1 MSKLALVTGASGGI
15 GEAICHALAADK
27 VRVIAAG
34 SNSDEIEKWVAQKK
48 EQGLDLL
55 PAACDVSDAQSCAA
69 MTEQIKKDYGDPD
82 IIINNAGITRDAPF
96 KRMSLEQWSE
106 VINTNLNGLFYITS
120 PFFNAMLEKGF
131 GRIVNISSINGQKGQ
146 FGQANYAATKA
157 GMHGFTMSLAQEG
170 AAKGV
175 TVNSVSPGYTA
186 TPMVTAIRED
196 ILEGIIKQIPAKR
209 LAETAEVASIVAYLC
224 RDEAAFI
231 NGANIPV
238 NGAQFTS
245 F

>member
-1 MSKLALVTGASGGI
+1 MSKLALVTGANGGI
-15 GEAICHALAADK
+15 GEAICQALAKDGN
-27 VRVIAAG
+27 RVIACG
-34 SNSDEIEKWVAQKK
+34 SNRTKLDTWIAQQK
-48 EQGLDLL
+48 EQGFDFM
-55 PAACDVSDAQSCAA
+55 PATADVSNAESCAA
-69 MTEQIKKDYGDPD
+69 MAETITSEYGNPD
-82 IIINNAGITRDAPF
+82 IIVNNAGITRDAPF
-96 KRMSLEQWSE
+96 KRMSLEQWNQ
-106 VINTNLNGLFYITS
+106 VINTNLNSLYHITA
-120 PFFNAMLEKGF
+120 PFFNSMLENGF
-131 GRIVNISSINGQKGQ
+131 GRIINISSINGQKGQ
-146 FGQANYAATKA
+146 FGQANYAAAKA

-175 TVNSVSPGYTA
+175 TANSVSPGYTA

-196 ILEGIIKQIPAKR
+196 ILESIIKQIPAKR
-209 LAETAEVASIVAYLC
+209 LAQTAEIGSIVAYLS